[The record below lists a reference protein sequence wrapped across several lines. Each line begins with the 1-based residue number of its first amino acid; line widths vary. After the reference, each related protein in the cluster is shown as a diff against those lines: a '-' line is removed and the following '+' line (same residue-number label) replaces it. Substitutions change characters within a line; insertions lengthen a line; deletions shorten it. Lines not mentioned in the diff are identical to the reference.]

1 MPARP
6 DNADMSDTS
15 RMRDVPSLVAVTAG
29 STTRGDVRQIPQGS
43 AARSPWHRY
52 SRTGLV

>member
-15 RMRDVPSLVAVTAG
+15 RMRRAFAG
-29 STTRGDVRQIPQGS
+29 GRDRGQP
-43 AARSPWHRY
+43 Y
-52 SRTGLV
+52 SRGCSPDSSGFRRSITMAPIFANRTG

>member
-15 RMRDVPSLVAVTAG
+15 RMRDVPSLVAVTEG
-29 STTRGDVRQIPQGS
+29 SPTRGDVRQIPQGS